1 MTVSLSRLT
10 LFPFVLVGSRDRA
23 TVPREI
29 DGFSPLLSAP
39 DRADSKSVR
48 PARKPGV
55 LTFAMLSAVTR
66 ERSARPGRAA
76 GGAVEVTSPI
86 MRPTGGMSRTRS
98 TSGYAEG
105 TRERV
110 RGPPIR
116 GDVVLSVLFP
126 HRHPGGAA
134 WPLARHRRDV
144 GVAGDRR
151 GGCGQR

>member
-10 LFPFVLVGSRDRA
+10 LLPFVFVGSSDRT
-23 TVPREI
+23 TVPPETV
-29 DGFSPLLSAP
+29 GVSPLRRAP

-66 ERSARPGRAA
+66 WRWASPDRAACSAVDVESVIRLIGRAA
-76 GGAVEVTSPI
+76 HGC
-86 MRPTGGMSRTRS
+86 SRTRS

-116 GDVVLSVLFP
+116 GEVVLSVLMT
-126 HRHPGGAA
+126 HRHS
-134 WPLARHRRDV
+134 ARR
-144 GVAGDRR
+144 A
-151 GGCGQR
+151 